1 MQVSG
6 VAVGEVRLCVCVL
19 QSGTT
24 HLLYFRVA
32 GRLSTIDGL
41 DVSRLRP
48 RLQRV
53 QLIKSQLP
61 DPAFPPDTKTIVVHV
76 DNVSAADRISPT
88 E

>member
-1 MQVSG
+1 MLS
-6 VAVGEVRLCVCVL
+6 LL

-24 HLLYFRVA
+24 HLLYFSVG
-32 GRLSTIDGL
+32 GRLPYIDGL

-61 DPAFPPDTKTIVVHV
+61 DPQFPPDTKTLVMHV
-76 DNVSAADRISPT
+76 DNVRRPMSIF
-88 E
+88 